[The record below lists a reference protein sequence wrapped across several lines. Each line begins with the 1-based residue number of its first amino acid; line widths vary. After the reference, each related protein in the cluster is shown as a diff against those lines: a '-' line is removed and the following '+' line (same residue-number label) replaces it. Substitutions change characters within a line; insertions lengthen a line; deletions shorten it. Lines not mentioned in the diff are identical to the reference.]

1 MEKGLT
7 FADNIK
13 DPLRLPK
20 PDIKKVPGPTT
31 RSSACLSDANAAAMA
46 TTTVGSVMTAT
57 FSDASKFNFK
67 LAATPRFTSSPSRTP
82 VS

>member
-13 DPLRLPK
+13 DPLRRPK
-20 PDIKKVPGPTT
+20 PGIKKVPGSTT

-46 TTTVGSVMTAT
+46 TTTVG
-57 FSDASKFNFK
+57 
-67 LAATPRFTSSPSRTP
+67 
-82 VS
+82 